1 MFNWLRS
8 SKIAMPILTV
18 LRVYLGVQWFTSG
31 FHKIFGDTPF
41 DAGGFI
47 GNIVKNPVVGPEGNQ
62 LYPAYT
68 WVMETFAVGNS
79 QFFSFLVMWGELLI
93 GLGLIVGLFTSTAAF
108 FGIVMN
114 FLFLFGGT
122 VSVNPLYLIL
132 GLLVLVGGRN
142 SGTIGLD
149 FYFRKYVSPKLFK
162 QRQHR

>member
-1 MFNWLRS
+1 M
-8 SKIAMPILTV
+8 
-18 LRVYLGVQWFTSG
+18 
-31 FHKIFGDTPF
+31 
-41 DAGGFI
+41 
-47 GNIVKNPVVGPEGNQ
+47 
-62 LYPAYT
+62 
-68 WVMETFAVGNS
+68 
-79 QFFSFLVMWGELLI
+79 I

-108 FGIVMN
+108 LGIVMN